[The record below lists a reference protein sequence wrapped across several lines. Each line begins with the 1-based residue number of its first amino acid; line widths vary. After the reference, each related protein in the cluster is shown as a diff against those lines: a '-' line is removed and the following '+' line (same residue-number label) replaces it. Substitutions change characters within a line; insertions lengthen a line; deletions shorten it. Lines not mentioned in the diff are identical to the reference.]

1 MKTLYIKVMLAMLV
15 AFSTNTYAQAKIKN
29 AKTESVTI
37 YGNCGMCENNI
48 ETAGNLKKIAAVDWD
63 KSTKLATIT
72 YDSKKT
78 NTDEVLK
85 RIALA
90 GYDSDK
96 FLAPDAVYEK
106 LHGCCQYDRA
116 SKPATTE
123 TARSSM
129 HHGHTDTTG
138 IVVGKDDQLKPV
150 YDRYFELKDA
160 LVGSDANVS
169 SAKASALSA
178 AIAKVEMSKLEMDVH
193 MVWMK
198 VLEKIKADTEAISST
213 KDLAKQRKHFITLSN
228 EMASLI
234 KVSKY
239 DTAVYLQ
246 FCPMANGGKGANW
259 ISKENA
265 IKNPYY
271 GASMLSCGKVLE
283 TIK

>member
-1 MKTLYIKVMLAMLV
+1 MLLT
-15 AFSTNTYAQAKIKN
+15 FSTNTQAQAKIKN
-29 AKTESVTI
+29 AKTEIITV

-48 ETAGNLKKIAAVDWD
+48 ETAGNLKKSVSVDWD
-63 KSTKLATIT
+63 KVTKLATIT
-72 YDSKKT
+72 YDSKIT
-78 NTDEVLK
+78 NTDEILK

-96 FLAPDAVYEK
+96 FLAPDEVYEN
-106 LHGCCQYDRA
+106 LHGCCQYDRIA
-116 SKPATTE
+116 KPNTSE
-123 TARSSM
+123 TAASSM
-129 HHGHTDTTG
+129 HQDHIETTNA
-138 IVVGKDDQLKPV
+138 VSTKEDQLKPV

-160 LVGSDANVS
+160 LVASDATVS
-169 SAKASALSA
+169 SAKAAALSS
-178 AIAKVEMSKLEMDVH
+178 AIAKVEMSKLNMDVH

-198 VLEKIKADTEAISST
+198 VLEKIKADTQAISST

-234 KVSKY
+234 QVSKY
-239 DTAVYLQ
+239 DVAVYIQ
-246 FCPMANGGKGANW
+246 FCPMANSGKGSTW
-259 ISKENA
+259 LSIDNA

>member
-1 MKTLYIKVMLAMLV
+1 
-15 AFSTNTYAQAKIKN
+15 
-29 AKTESVTI
+29 
-37 YGNCGMCENNI
+37 
-48 ETAGNLKKIAAVDWD
+48 
-63 KSTKLATIT
+63 
-72 YDSKKT
+72 
-78 NTDEVLK
+78 
-85 RIALA
+85 
-90 GYDSDK
+90 
-96 FLAPDAVYEK
+96 
-106 LHGCCQYDRA
+106 
-116 SKPATTE
+116 
-123 TARSSM
+123 
-129 HHGHTDTTG
+129 
-138 IVVGKDDQLKPV
+138 
-150 YDRYFELKDA
+150 
-160 LVGSDANVS
+160 
-169 SAKASALSA
+169 
-178 AIAKVEMSKLEMDVH
+178 

>member
-1 MKTLYIKVMLAMLV
+1 MKTLYIMLAMLL
-15 AFSTNTYAQAKIKN
+15 AFSTSTQAQGKIKN
-29 AKTESVTI
+29 AKTETVTI

-48 ETAGNLKKIAAVDWD
+48 ETAGNLKKSAAVDWD
-63 KSTKLATIT
+63 RSTKLATIT

-78 NTDEVLK
+78 TTDEILK

-96 FLAPDAVYEK
+96 FLAPDEVYEN
-106 LHGCCQYDRA
+106 LHGCCQYARTA
-116 SKPATTE
+116 KPAATE
-123 TARSSM
+123 TAKSSM
-129 HHGHTDTTG
+129 HQGHSETT
-138 IVVGKDDQLKPV
+138 IAVSTKDDQLKPV

-169 SAKASALSA
+169 SAKAAVLES
-178 AIAKVEMSKLEMDVH
+178 AIAKVEMSKLDMDVH

-213 KDLAKQRKHFITLSN
+213 KDLAKQRKYFITLSN

-239 DTAVYLQ
+239 DDTVYVQ

-259 ISKENA
+259 LSKENA